1 MGQADREGDLTTGR
15 HSCQEVCQDLLLDVF
30 PRLPMNDAP
39 DGLAGEAP
47 VTSPEFRHGG
57 AGCIRLP
64 DGTNVVFG
72 EVGFVMVFSLGAARW
87 DDGGSGSL
95 PSLRYH
101 VGRVHRGGT
110 REEVGKPS
118 TCWNI
123 ATVAHEVRRERAM
136 YQGPRHPMRE
146 FRDEPTVSEFNFDH
160 PVAVAILGPNPHPAR
175 RIHSLDRSRSLLKS
189 LPESFVE
196 FRGDH

>member
-1 MGQADREGDLTTGR
+1 VGQADREGDLTTGR

-72 EVGFVMVFSLGAARW
+72 EVGFVMVFAAR
-87 DDGGSGSL
+87 
-95 PSLRYH
+95 
-101 VGRVHRGGT
+101 
-110 REEVGKPS
+110 
-118 TCWNI
+118 
-123 ATVAHEVRRERAM
+123 
-136 YQGPRHPMRE
+136 
-146 FRDEPTVSEFNFDH
+146 
-160 PVAVAILGPNPHPAR
+160 AILGSITAPFLDSIGCVR
-175 RIHSLDRSRSLLKS
+175 RRVSKPQVIRADTGWVIAVMADMPTCGDFPVRQVPRGSVGQHIHVPTPDGPTRKDSVTVVVSGGRPQPTSILYLLHFC
-189 LPESFVE
+189 PEAGGILRNGGKYDGRHGAE
-196 FRGDH
+196 P